1 MSAADALRQYAP
13 CHLEYAEMKDM
24 CPMPILLVS
33 LLCLLWCGSVCAA
46 GQMPAKLRVVTTVAP
61 LTDMVGQVGQD
72 ALDLHGLVPAGVNS
86 HTFQPAPSD
95 VQLLALA
102 DLVIVNG
109 LYLEVAIEKL
119 ARSSGKPGVTLLKL
133 ADNTIRQAEW
143 VFDFSF
149 PAAQGHPNPHLWLN
163 VEYAMQYVA
172 LVRQQLMTLDP
183 SRATQYKENASRYLD
198 RLQRL
203 DQCIVTAVATI
214 PLPQRRLL
222 TYHDSWPYF
231 ARRYG
236 MTVIG
241 AIQPAN
247 FFEPSPRELA
257 RIVDQ
262 IRQTNIPAVFGSEV
276 FPSKV
281 LEKIA
286 AETGVR
292 YVSTLRD
299 DVLPGNPGDAR
310 HSYLGMMS
318 ENVTAMVTALG
329 GLPQEFSTC
338 TAPIFRETE

>member
-1 MSAADALRQYAP
+1 MICTD
-13 CHLEYAEMKDM
+13 
-24 CPMPILLVS
+24 
-33 LLCLLWCGSVCAA
+33 WC
-46 GQMPAKLRVVTTVAP
+46 Q
-61 LTDMVGQVGQD
+61 Q
-72 ALDLHGLVPAGVNS
+72 GVNS

-119 ARSSGKPGVTLLKL
+119 ARSSGKPGVTSSSLQ
-133 ADNTIRQAEW
+133 TIPFGRLSGS
-143 VFDFSF
+143 DFSF

-183 SRATQYKENASRYLD
+183 SRATQYEENASRYLD
-198 RLQRL
+198 RLRRL

-236 MTVIG
+236 MTVMGRYNRRISSSPHHVSWPVSSTRSVRQTFRQSS
-241 AIQPAN
+241 AQR
-247 FFEPSPRELA
+247 FFLA
-257 RIVDQ
+257 RCW
-262 IRQTNIPAVFGSEV
+262 RKSLP
-276 FPSKV
+276 
-281 LEKIA
+281 
-286 AETGVR
+286 ETGVPM
-292 YVSTLRD
+292 STYD

-318 ENVTAMVTALG
+318 ENVTTMVTALG